1 MYCEPEVAEP
11 PTLTVK
17 AEPSA
22 LGRSAIRR
30 HRTVRDISHGRDR
43 MPLVDRYSR
52 ESNRRTASN
61 SRRRGNSSLDSA
73 SRSNTASTNIEAGA
87 DFARRAALT
96 DLVYPEA
103 SQRVQRRRLR
113 TDGALLRDELHY
125 ERPRRR
131 PEDLDAVSELV
142 TSPHPASLGDGS
154 HPGVRSD
161 LRHLNATSNM
171 RASASELLGH
181 PESHPGPDHSP
192 IAPSLRRSP
201 HPSALYPPVG
211 PVPAGSLTSRF
222 APAHRFDL
230 IEDIS
235 LRAFLLR
242 QGYRTNRGISADELS
257 SVGRIERGTA
267 FIPSQD
273 NQGTPRYSLEGTRDH
288 HPSLSPEDDFHRP
301 LLDIM
306 MPDDRLPSLTP
317 PITSIRASTSSFS
330 SNSASYLGA
339 FATAS
344 SSTGNLLHAY
354 ATVCESTDS
363 EGSTTAEENEHNV
376 QNSYIVNYR
385 LQTPVDGAYLDSR
398 RSSVSLNATELARN
412 RTLSEPGEELLQI
425 QNNLDRLER
434 QVPLEW

>member
-11 PTLTVK
+11 PTLTIK
-17 AEPSA
+17 TEPSA
-22 LGRSAIRR
+22 LGRSTIRR
-30 HRTVRDISHGRDR
+30 HRTVRDIAHGRDR
-43 MPLVDRYSR
+43 VPLVDRYSR
-52 ESNRRTASN
+52 EPNRRTASN
-61 SRRRGNSSLDSA
+61 SRRRGNSSLDST
-73 SRSNTASTNIEAGA
+73 SRSNTVSANIEVG

-103 SQRVQRRRLR
+103 SHRVQRRRLR
-113 TDGALLRDELHY
+113 TDGVLHRDELHY

-142 TSPHPASLGDGS
+142 TSPHPASLGDES
-154 HPGVRSD
+154 RPGVRSD

-171 RASASELLGH
+171 RASTSELLGH
-181 PESHPGPDHSP
+181 PDSHPGPDHSP
-192 IAPSLRRSP
+192 IAPSSRRSP
-201 HPSALYPPVG
+201 QASALYPPLG

-235 LRAFLLR
+235 LRAFFLR
-242 QGYRTNRGISADELS
+242 QGYRTNRGVSADELS

-273 NQGTPRYSLEGTRDH
+273 NQEASRYSLEGTRDH
-288 HPSLSPEDDFHRP
+288 RRSLSSEDDFHGS
-301 LLDIM
+301 LLDIL
-306 MPDDRLPSLTP
+306 MPDDRLPSQTP
-317 PITSIRASTSSFS
+317 PFTSIRASIPSFS

-339 FATAS
+339 FATAP

-354 ATVCESTDS
+354 PTICESTDS

-376 QNSYIVNYR
+376 QNSYVVNYR
-385 LQTPVDGAYLDSR
+385 LQIPEEGAYLHSR
-398 RSSVSLNATELARN
+398 RSSVSLNPTELARN

-425 QNNLDRLER
+425 QNNLDRLEQ